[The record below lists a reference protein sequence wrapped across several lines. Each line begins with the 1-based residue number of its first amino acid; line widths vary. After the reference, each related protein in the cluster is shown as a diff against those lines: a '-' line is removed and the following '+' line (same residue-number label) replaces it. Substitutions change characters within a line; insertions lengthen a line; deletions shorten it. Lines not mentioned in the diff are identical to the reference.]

1 MTIESPGVPADVSPT
16 AAAPAAASPGAAS
29 PAGDDGRRIGGDVVL
44 ETLRALGA
52 RGIVGLP
59 GQHALGLFDALR
71 RSDLAY
77 LSARVENNAGF
88 MADGLAR
95 VTGDVAPLLLST
107 GPGALTSLAALQEAA
122 ASSIPVLAIS
132 AQIPV
137 AGLGGG
143 RHGYLHELPQQSD
156 SFRGVVKHVVTV
168 RSMSQIPT
176 AIANAWRIADTA
188 PRGPVLVEVPQDIL
202 LEPADGRVPEIIAAP
217 VTAAAA
223 PLAPLHEAIALAAD
237 VLAAAERPVIFAGG
251 GVVRAGAEAELV
263 ALAER
268 LDAPVVTT
276 IGGKSAI
283 AWEHPLS
290 ARSWIEDIATTE
302 FLESADAL
310 LIVGSGV
317 GELSS
322 NYHTFA
328 PRGRVVQIE
337 ADLGKLGSNHPGIG
351 VHADAKLALAQ
362 LDSVIAG
369 SGRASTAPRREAAV
383 AAVRTLL
390 ETVLTRVESQGLDS
404 ELALVRGLREAVPA
418 STPVYWDM
426 TILAY
431 WGWSAWDPRGL
442 EFASAQGAGGLGY
455 GYPAALGAAFGRR
468 VVAGSE
474 APSVL
479 AVSGDGGALYGI
491 AELAVAAQH
500 QLPVVWLIVDDGG
513 YGVLREYM
521 EGAFG
526 TATATELARPDYV
539 ALAESF
545 GIPAELTSL
554 ADAPD
559 AVARALAAGGPRVV
573 VLPAVL
579 ELFAPTHLDRLTGAG
594 E

>member
-1 MTIESPGVPADVSPT
+1 MTTHTSHNGE
-16 AAAPAAASPGAAS
+16 
-29 PAGDDGRRIGGDVVL
+29 RIGGDVVL
-44 ETLRALGA
+44 ETLIALGA
-52 RGIVGLP
+52 RGVVGLP

-168 RSMSQIPT
+168 RSMAQIPT
-176 AIANAWRIADTA
+176 ALAEAWRIAAAA
-188 PRGPVLVEVPQDIL
+188 PQGPVLVEVPQDIL
-202 LEPADGRVPEIIAAP
+202 LAPADDVPVLSSAELQQTPAPLEPIA
-217 VTAAAA
+217 VTIAHAAA
-223 PLAPLHEAIALAAD
+223 
-237 VLAAAERPVIFAGG
+237 VLNAAARPVIFAGG
-251 GVVRAGAEAELV
+251 GVVRAGAQAELQS
-263 ALAER
+263 LAER
-268 LDAPVVTT
+268 LDAPVITT
-276 IGGKSAI
+276 FSGKTALP
-283 AWEHPLS
+283 WEHPLS
-290 ARSWIEDIATTE
+290 AQGWIEDIATTE
-302 FLESADAL
+302 FLEDADVL

-322 NYHTFA
+322 NYHTFR
-328 PRGRVVQIE
+328 PQGRVVQVE
-337 ADLGKLGSNHPGIG
+337 ADLGKIGSNHPGIG
-351 VHADAKLALAQ
+351 IHADAKPALAA
-362 LDSVIAG
+362 LDAELANA
-369 SGRASTAPRREAAV
+369 GRASVPGRREAALE
-383 AAVRTLL
+383 RIKSLL
-390 ETVLTRVESQGLDS
+390 DTVSARVERQGREA
-404 ELALVRGLREAVPA
+404 ELALVRGLRAAIPDD
-418 STPVYWDM
+418 TRVYWDM

-431 WGWSAWDPRGL
+431 WAWSAWDARDA
-442 EFASAQGAGGLGY
+442 EFASGQGAGGLGY
-455 GYPAALGAAFGRR
+455 GYPAALGAAFGRSIT
-468 VVAGSE
+468 GESG
-474 APSVL
+474 SVL

-500 QLPVVWLIVDDGG
+500 NLPVVWLIVDDGG

-526 TATATELARPDYV
+526 AATATELARPDYV

-545 GIPAELTSL
+545 GIPAELTNL
-554 ADAPD
+554 DDAPT

-579 ELFAPTHLDRLTGAG
+579 ELFAPTHLARLNGGA
-594 E
+594 

>member
-1 MTIESPGVPADVSPT
+1 MKHQATDQ
-16 AAAPAAASPGAAS
+16 
-29 PAGDDGRRIGGDVVL
+29 GRRIGGDVVL
-44 ETLRALGA
+44 ESLIALGA
-52 RGIVGLP
+52 EAVVGLP

-71 RSDLAY
+71 RSEIAY

-95 VTGDVAPLLLST
+95 VTGKVAPLLLST

-132 AQIPV
+132 AQVPV

-156 SFRGVVKHVVTV
+156 SFRGVVKHVYTV
-168 RSMSQIPT
+168 RTMAQIPT
-176 AIANAWRIADTA
+176 ALAEAWRIAETA

-202 LEPADGRVPEIIAAP
+202 LAPADASVPNLG
-217 VTAAAA
+217 TAALGVPALPLT
-223 PLAPLHEAIALAAD
+223 PLAETVALAATL
-237 VLAAAERPVIFAGG
+237 LAEAERPVIFAGG
-251 GVVRAGAEAELV
+251 GVVRAGAQDELA

-276 IGGKSAI
+276 FGGKSAI
-283 AWEHPLS
+283 GWSHPLS
-290 ARSWIEDIATTE
+290 ARSWIEDIVTTE
-302 FLESADAL
+302 FLEEADVL

-322 NYHTFA
+322 NYHTFRPA
-328 PRGRVVQIE
+328 GRVIHIE
-337 ADLGKLGSNHPGIG
+337 ADLGKLNSNHAGIG
-351 VHADAKLALAQ
+351 LHSDAKLALGAIDAA
-362 LDSVIAG
+362 LAAAG
-369 SGRASTAPRREAAV
+369 HTSNTARRADAIERVSA
-383 AAVRTLL
+383 LL
-390 ETVLTRVESQGLDS
+390 ETVLGRVENQGLDD
-404 ELALVRGLREAVPA
+404 ELDLVRGLREAVGDERR
-418 STPVYWDM
+418 VYWDM

-431 WGWSAWDPRGL
+431 WAWSAWDPRGVD
-442 EFASAQGAGGLGY
+442 FASAQGAGGLGY
-455 GYPAALGAAFGRR
+455 GFPAALGAAFGRR
-468 VVAGSE
+468 VRGESG
-474 APSVL
+474 SVL

-491 AELAVAAQH
+491 AELAVAKQH
-500 QLPVVWLIVDDGG
+500 DLPVVWLIVDDGG

-526 TATATELARPDYV
+526 AATATELARPDYV

-545 GIPAELTSL
+545 GVPAELTTL
-554 ADAPD
+554 QEAPV
-559 AVARALAAGGPRVV
+559 AVARALHAGGPRVV

-579 ELFAPTHLDRLTGAG
+579 ELFAPTHLDRLAAGA